1 MERLST
7 AGNLAHKLCKC
18 YEKCIALYYSW
29 CCKSSYMEVFFKEVA
44 FKNFVKFSGKHLCRS
59 LYCRKTLVSES
70 LLANAQLHSTKP
82 EFRFCASSN
91 PACVVWEVC
100 DGEDLWQ
107 WPRLE
112 IRLNHSAK
120 KNSQIIV
127 LR

>member
-18 YEKCIALYYSW
+18 YEKCIALNYSW
-29 CCKSSYMEVFFKEVA
+29 CCKSSYLEVFFKEVA

-59 LYCRKTLVSES
+59 LYCRKTLASES
-70 LLANAQLHSTKP
+70 LLVNAQLHSTKP
-82 EFRFCASSN
+82 ELRFCASSN

-120 KNSQIIV
+120 KNSPIIV
-127 LR
+127 